1 MDSNTNRPL
10 SDDERK
16 ALRNRLMKSANNFDK
31 QKSSKKTYLILTAA
45 ASLALL
51 FGIFQISYHQNEQ
64 SLQNFVSE
72 APAVDINSS
81 DKVTIV
87 LGAGENILIDE
98 SSTVEYSSN
107 GTNVKMGKDKNYE
120 QNTLID
126 KKPIFNTILVPYGKR
141 TDVVLS
147 DGTHVWIN
155 SGSRLVYPA
164 IFKGNNREVY
174 LEGEAIFE
182 VAHNAKKPFKVLSD
196 NQEIEVLGTVFNV
209 SNYPEDEKMITVLKS
224 GSIKLTYNDDESQ
237 SFKITPGTL
246 SSYNTKTS
254 EIIKSKDNVE
264 DYFGWREGYLS
275 LKQQPLDYITARLSR
290 YYNVEIMI
298 FDEKLSK
305 ETFSGKLDLK
315 EDIHKVIEIISE
327 TTQMKIIKDKSNI
340 ILTN

>member
-10 SDDERK
+10 SDDERR
-16 ALRNRLMKSANNFDK
+16 ALRNRLMKSAINFDK
-31 QKSSKKTYLILTAA
+31 QRRIKNTYLILAAA
-45 ASLALL
+45 ASFALIFGL
-51 FGIFQISYHQNEQ
+51 FQFSFQQKEQ
-64 SLQNFVSE
+64 SLQNFVSDS
-72 APAVDINSS
+72 PAVDINSS

-87 LGAGENILIDE
+87 LGEGENIVIDE

-107 GTNVKMGKDKNYE
+107 GSNVKMGKSYD
-120 QNTLID
+120 QNALID

-141 TDVVLS
+141 TDVMLS

-164 IFKGNNREVY
+164 IFKGKNREVY

-182 VAHNAKKPFKVLSD
+182 VTHNADKPFKVLSE

-209 SNYPEDEKMITVLKS
+209 SNYPEDEQMTTVLKS
-224 GSIKLTYNDDESQ
+224 GSIKLIYNNDESK

-246 SSYNTKTS
+246 SSYNNKTS
-254 EIIKSKDNVE
+254 EIKKSKVNVD

-275 LKQQPLDYITARLSR
+275 LKQQTVDYIASRLSR

-315 EDIHKVIEIISE
+315 EDIHKVIDIISE
-327 TTQMKIIKDKSNI
+327 TTQMKIIKDKDNI

>member
-10 SDDERK
+10 SDDERR
-16 ALRNRLMKSANNFDK
+16 ALRNRLMKSAIIFDK
-31 QKSSKKTYLILTAA
+31 QRRIKNTYLILAAA
-45 ASLALL
+45 ASFALL
-51 FGIFQISYHQNEQ
+51 FGLFQFSFQQKEQ
-64 SLQNFVSE
+64 SLQNFVSD
-72 APAVDINSS
+72 APTVDINSS

-87 LGAGENILIDE
+87 LGTGENIVIDE
-98 SSTVEYSSN
+98 SSSVEYSSN
-107 GTNVKMGKDKNYE
+107 GSNVKMGKGKSYE

-126 KKPIFNTILVPYGKR
+126 EKPIFNTILVPYGKR
-141 TDVVLS
+141 TDVMLS

-164 IFKGNNREVY
+164 IFKGKNREVY

-182 VAHNAKKPFKVLSD
+182 VVHNADKPFKVLSD

-209 SNYPEDEKMITVLKS
+209 SNYPEDEQMITVLKS
-224 GSIKLTYNDDESQ
+224 GSIKLIYNNDESK

-254 EIIKSKDNVE
+254 EIKKSKVNVD

-275 LKQQPLDYITARLSR
+275 LKQQPLDYIASRLSR

-315 EDIHKVIEIISE
+315 EDIHKVIDIISE
-327 TTQMKIIKDKSNI
+327 TTQMKIIKDKDKI

>member
-10 SDDERK
+10 SDDERR
-16 ALRNRLMKSANNFDK
+16 ALRNRLMKSAINFDK
-31 QKSSKKTYLILTAA
+31 QRRIKNTYLILAAA
-45 ASLALL
+45 ASFALIFGL
-51 FGIFQISYHQNEQ
+51 FQFSFQQKEQ
-64 SLQNFVSE
+64 SLQNFVSDS
-72 APAVDINSS
+72 PAVDINSS

-87 LGAGENILIDE
+87 LGEGENIVIDE

-107 GTNVKMGKDKNYE
+107 GSNVKMGKGKSYD
-120 QNTLID
+120 QNALID

-141 TDVVLS
+141 TDVMLS

-164 IFKGNNREVY
+164 IFKGKNREVY

-182 VAHNAKKPFKVLSD
+182 VTHNADKPFKVLSE

-209 SNYPEDEKMITVLKS
+209 SNYPEDEQMTTVLKS
-224 GSIKLTYNDDESQ
+224 GSIKLIYNNDESK

-246 SSYNTKTS
+246 SSYNNKTS
-254 EIIKSKDNVE
+254 EIKKSKVNVD

-275 LKQQPLDYITARLSR
+275 LKQQPLDYIASRLSR

-315 EDIHKVIEIISE
+315 EDIHKVIDIISE
-327 TTQMKIIKDKSNI
+327 TTQMKIIKDKDNI

>member
-1 MDSNTNRPL
+1 MDSNTNRLL

-31 QKSSKKTYLILTAA
+31 QKRRKKTYLILAAA

-51 FGIFQISYHQNEQ
+51 FGIFQISYQQNEQ

-174 LEGEAIFE
+174 LEGEAIFD
-182 VAHNAKKPFKVLSD
+182 VAHNAEKPFKVLSKS
-196 NQEIEVLGTVFNV
+196 QEIEVLGTIFNV
-209 SNYPEDEKMITVLKS
+209 SAYPEDEQMNTVLKS
-224 GSIKLTYNDDESQ
+224 GSIQLTYNGNRKN

-246 SSYNTKTS
+246 SSYNNKTS
-254 EIIKSKDNVE
+254 EIKKSKVNVN
-264 DYFGWREGYLS
+264 DYFGWRDGYLS
-275 LKQQPLDYITARLSR
+275 LKQQPLDYIVARLSR
-290 YYNVEIMI
+290 YYNVEIAI
-298 FDEKLSK
+298 FDENLSRD
-305 ETFSGKLDLK
+305 TFSGKLDLK
-315 EDIHKVIEIISE
+315 EDIHKVIETIRM
-327 TTQMKIIKDKSNI
+327 TTQMKVVINEDNI

>member
-31 QKSSKKTYLILTAA
+31 QKRRKKTYLILAAA

-254 EIIKSKDNVE
+254 EIIKSKVNVE

>member
-10 SDDERK
+10 SDDERR
-16 ALRNRLMKSANNFDK
+16 ALRNRLMKSAINFDK
-31 QKSSKKTYLILTAA
+31 QRRIKNTYLILAAA
-45 ASLALL
+45 ASFALIFGL
-51 FGIFQISYHQNEQ
+51 FQFSFQQKEQ
-64 SLQNFVSE
+64 SLQNFVSD
-72 APAVDINSS
+72 APTVDINSS

-87 LGAGENILIDE
+87 LGTGENIVIDE
-98 SSTVEYSSN
+98 SSSVEYSSN
-107 GTNVKMGKDKNYE
+107 GSNVKMGKGKSYE

-126 KKPIFNTILVPYGKR
+126 EKPIFNTILVPYGKR
-141 TDVVLS
+141 TDVMLS

-164 IFKGNNREVY
+164 IFKGKNREVY

-182 VAHNAKKPFKVLSD
+182 VVHNADKPFKVLSD

-209 SNYPEDEKMITVLKS
+209 SNYPEDEQMITVLKS
-224 GSIKLTYNDDESQ
+224 GSIKLIYNNDESK

-254 EIIKSKDNVE
+254 EIKKSKVNVD

-275 LKQQPLDYITARLSR
+275 LKQQPLDYIASRLSR

-315 EDIHKVIEIISE
+315 EDIHKVIDIISE
-327 TTQMKIIKDKSNI
+327 TTQMKIIKDKDKI